1 MAAVAVVLRV
11 EINGLDLEFEL
22 VEARRMNFLVVVL
35 WVLGAIFGIVK
46 MEEVRVKVEFM
57 AAAVVVSGGGRR

>member
-11 EINGLDLEFEL
+11 EINGFGLEFEL
-22 VEARRMNFLVVVL
+22 VEAWRMNFLVVVL
-35 WVLGAIFGIVK
+35 WVLRAIFGIVK

-57 AAAVVVSGGGRR
+57 AVVVVSGGGRR

>member
-11 EINGLDLEFEL
+11 EINGLGLEFAL
-22 VEARRMNFLVVVL
+22 VEAMRMNFLVVVL

-57 AAAVVVSGGGRR
+57 AVVVSGGGRR